1 MTNEKTQNNELNN
14 GKTPSFSLLLD
25 PPECGWELSS
35 DALIFSLKAFAEFM
49 RDQELWDPE
58 NPETFVNLMRVMQ
71 PSLLLITSQLTQRMG
86 LVDTNVEKKIGQLLV
101 EKRDQRAEGGAS

>member
-1 MTNEKTQNNELNN
+1 MTNEKTQDNELNN
-14 GKTPSFSLLLD
+14 GKTPSFSLLID

-58 NPETFVNLMRVMQ
+58 KPETFMNLMRIMQ

-86 LVDTNVEKKIGQLLV
+86 VVDCDVEEKISQLLF
-101 EKRDQRAEGGAS
+101 EMPDQHSVGGMS